1 MDFFIIYLALLGVM
15 SMIALAAYAVDKK
28 SSAKETNAR
37 MPEMVLLSLT
47 TFGGALGA
55 MVGIYVLR
63 HKSNFV
69 TKFHF
74 GITVWCSLIVQL
86 AIAALFILA

>member
-1 MDFFIIYLALLGVM
+1 MTLPIYLILLVAV
-15 SMIALAAYAVDKK
+15 SAVTLLAYAVDKK
-28 SSAKETNAR
+28 NSANEANAR

-47 TFGGALGA
+47 TFGGAIGA
-55 MVGIYVLR
+55 LIGIYVLR

-74 GITVWCSLIVQL
+74 GITVWLSAIVQA
-86 AIAALFILA
+86 AIAVLLILA

>member
-1 MDFFIIYLALLGVM
+1 MIFCIYLILLAIM
-15 SMIALAAYAVDKK
+15 SLITLIAYATDKK
-28 SSAKETNAR
+28 KSAREGNAR

-47 TFGGALGA
+47 TFGGAVGA
-55 MVGIYVLR
+55 LIGIYVLR

-74 GITVWCSLIVQL
+74 GITVWLSAIVQA
-86 AIAALFILA
+86 AIAVLLIL